1 MQRASSSQTKVNHP
15 AYKLDLLAYD
25 SLRITFANAFELD
38 STSRFDY
45 RTSIKGPISVPLSPS
60 NAVKCYP
67 CREVPLNYNRSLLF
81 HGGDTGSTPVRDA
94 KILKNTSN
102 LGIKEHLRSSSRGSS
117 ARLFPTPAMVE
128 VDLRSS
134 SGEAL
139 KHLGYPFEDAAEVR
153 SFTANRRAQVRGPA
167 GPRPAPHPVRASVVQ
182 PHQPDV
188 RFGSEKRE
196 VDHPVI

>member
-1 MQRASSSQTKVNHP
+1 MSSQCGIR
-15 AYKLDLLAYD
+15 A
-25 SLRITFANAFELD
+25 
-38 STSRFDY
+38 
-45 RTSIKGPISVPLSPS
+45 SIKGPISVPVSPS

-67 CREVPLNYNRSLLF
+67 CREVPLHYNRSLLF

-94 KILKNTSN
+94 NILKNTSN

-139 KHLGYPFEDAAEVR
+139 KHLGNPFEDAAEVR
-153 SFTANRRAQVRGPA
+153 SFTTNRRA
-167 GPRPAPHPVRASVVQ
+167 
-182 PHQPDV
+182 
-188 RFGSEKRE
+188 
-196 VDHPVI
+196 